1 MRKILFLFLLMFFLW
16 NSSGFCEEPVFRG
29 KVLKLEEVVNLALS
43 SDPRILLVKARLDK
57 EKALHEAVMRGF
69 FPKLRTELYGA
80 LTSEASNRGI
90 VYWTTEV
97 RIPVFEGGRRLHE
110 LKAESLKIDE
120 KQLYLAETENEIRE
134 EIKLIY
140 IGVLKEKE
148 LLTISQNWLREVTA
162 YFEIANKLG
171 DAELFTEEEIL
182 HVKTML
188 REAQFE
194 HLKHKEA
201 FDYGQSLLKDI
212 LGLAPEEKIE
222 LENLDALKKPE
233 IEKDQ
238 FIKSMKEGNSFYKIL
253 DLKVKETEE
262 EKKILFSERFPKLSL
277 TGRFRVA
284 RDNSIDENRFE
295 AGILGSWN
303 IWDFGELGSRIK
315 AKEFEAAS
323 LKSENNFQ
331 IKNKERE
338 AGKLISDLRVLWG
351 KLSLKRAAL
360 DEKKKHHHGEIVR
373 LMTGDTGKFQVIDSL
388 IDFVKARMAVIEAAS
403 DYWILEAKLET
414 FKGGNM

>member
-1 MRKILFLFLLMFFLW
+1 MRKILFLFLLIFLFR
-16 NSSGFCEEPVFRG
+16 NPSGFCEEPVFRG
-29 KVLKLEEVVNLALS
+29 KVLKLEEVLNVALS
-43 SDPRILLVKARLDK
+43 SDSRILAMKAKLDK

-97 RIPVFEGGRRLHE
+97 RIPIFEGGRRLHE

-120 KQLYLAETENEIRE
+120 QKLFLAETENVIRE

-148 LLTISQNWLREVTA
+148 LLSISQKWLKEVSA

-171 DAELFTEEEIL
+171 EAELFKEEEIL

-201 FDYGQSLLKDI
+201 FDYGESLLKDI
-212 LGLAPEEKIE
+212 LSLAPDEQIE
-222 LENLDALKKPE
+222 LENLNALRKPE

-238 FIKSMKEGNSFYKIL
+238 FIKSMKEGNPFYKIL

-262 EKKILFSERFPKLSL
+262 EKKILISERFPKLSF
-277 TGRFRVA
+277 TSRFQVT
-284 RDNSIDENRFE
+284 RDSGIDENRFE
-295 AGILGSWN
+295 AGVLGSWN
-303 IWDFGELGSRIK
+303 IWDFGELGSQIK
-315 AKEFEAAS
+315 AKGYETAS
-323 LKSENNFQ
+323 LKAANNFQ
-331 IKNKERE
+331 IKRKEKE

-360 DEKKKHHHGEIVR
+360 NEKKQHHHGEIVR
-373 LMTGDTGKFQVIDSL
+373 LMTEDTGKFQVIDSL
-388 IDFVKARMAVIEAAS
+388 INFVKAQMAVIETAS